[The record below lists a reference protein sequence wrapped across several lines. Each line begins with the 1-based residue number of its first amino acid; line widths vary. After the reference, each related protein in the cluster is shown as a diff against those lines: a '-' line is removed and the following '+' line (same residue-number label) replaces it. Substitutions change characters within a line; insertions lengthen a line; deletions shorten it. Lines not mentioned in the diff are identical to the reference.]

1 MEKALHDYFY
11 INTGK
16 ELKLY
21 SDKESSFIIEAAN
34 FHVDRNNGN
43 DSPDTI
49 PELNAFIYEC
59 MDEYHR
65 NGMSDHLLNKLNGIL
80 QNIKIQCLIENI
92 ENSLTAV
99 HVAFIPYN
107 SKPEIFGAYMFSQ
120 VTRLKG
126 FEGLKRCQNSNC
138 FKFFIGR
145 SNAKWCSNSCGS
157 KHRVTKMRK
166 KKLASCSEHF
176 I

>member
-1 MEKALHDYFY
+1 MEKALHEYFY

-21 SDKESSFIIEAAN
+21 SSKESSTLIEAAN
-34 FHVDRNNGN
+34 FHIERVNGN

-49 PELNAFIYEC
+49 PALDAFIYEC
-59 MDEYHR
+59 VDKYYK
-65 NGMSDHLLNKLNGIL
+65 NGVSDHLLNKLNDIL
-80 QNIKIQCLIENI
+80 KNVRIQCLVENI

-107 SKPEIFGAYMFSQ
+107 SAPEILGAYMFSH
-120 VTRLKG
+120 VRLLGG
-126 FEGLKRCQNSNC
+126 FEGLKRCHNKTC
-138 FKFFIGR
+138 CKFFIGR

-157 KHRVTKMRK
+157 KYRVTKMRK
-166 KKLASCSEHF
+166 NKIASCSEHL